1 MSSPPPRKRVRQR
14 ASVANKTESSEMFD
28 EAPPTAATPTQ
39 TAQPGGSGP
48 SRSVSAVLLNL
59 GLIYPFWVI

>member
-48 SRSVSAVLLNL
+48 SRSVRSAS
-59 GLIYPFWVI
+59 